1 LDAPVDQ
8 TADNAEDGRMSGQ
21 LMAKSLRQDLEFVQL
36 SHRMFNHNTIFGK
49 KTIVR
54 LLFFSQRMA
63 NCITGNV
70 TLGSIVASGKM
81 LLSDRQNNLSEEQH
95 DEPEK
100 QE

>member
-1 LDAPVDQ
+1 MIIHVSISRS
-8 TADNAEDGRMSGQ
+8 GR
-21 LMAKSLRQDLEFVQL
+21 
-36 SHRMFNHNTIFGK
+36 
-49 KTIVR
+49 
-54 LLFFSQRMA
+54 A